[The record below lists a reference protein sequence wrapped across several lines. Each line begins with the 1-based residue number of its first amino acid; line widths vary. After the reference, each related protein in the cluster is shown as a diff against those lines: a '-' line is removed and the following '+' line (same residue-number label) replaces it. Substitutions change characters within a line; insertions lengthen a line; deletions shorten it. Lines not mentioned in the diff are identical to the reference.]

1 MSEFS
6 IFLWILTVAVAIAIL
21 ALSRSYKP
29 QQVDTQQSIPSSKVQ
44 FQKETFE
51 QLQSLLVNYPS
62 AVHMATQNP
71 NLPARNLVA
80 LFTPLEQLLHQ
91 WGYEP
96 IGQPWQ
102 AVVFDPQ
109 LHQPDQSDIQ
119 PGETVYVRFI
129 GYRNGDEILCPAKVS
144 RTLPQISNQQS

>member
-6 IFLWILTVAVAIAIL
+6 IFSWILTVAVAIALL
-21 ALSRSYKP
+21 ALFHSPRSS
-29 QQVDTQQSIPSSKVQ
+29 QRDIPSTRLSSKAQ
-44 FQKETFE
+44 FQRETFE
-51 QLQSLLVNYPS
+51 QLQTLLVNYPS
-62 AVHMATQNP
+62 AAHMAIQNP
-71 NLPARNLVA
+71 HLPARNLVA
-80 LFTPLEQLLHQ
+80 LFTPLEHLIHQ
-91 WGYEP
+91 WGYES

-109 LHQPDQSDIQ
+109 LHQPDQLDIQ

-144 RTLPQISNQQS
+144 RTLPQISNPQS